1 MQRPD
6 FTYMNWN
13 KPDSNSQKILK
24 EIDKKL
30 EEKKVCGIGEVLVRH

>member
-1 MQRPD
+1 VKIY
-6 FTYMNWN
+6 FKKIFNEHLN
-13 KPDSNSQKILK
+13 QKILK